1 MRRLDDISIR
11 RLQELPIAEVV
22 ERYTHLTPGPN
33 NTICCPFHAEKT
45 PSCHLYSDHLH
56 CFGCGA
62 HTDNIGFVML
72 HKNLPFLAACQSL
85 AETFHIE
92 LSYQD
97 SPQHNTRTTQEDEHL
112 QTLQQTLNTIRTL
125 SIQTLNNAVPNDT
138 SRKLEVGSNVPK
150 GTSRKLEVG
159 SREIESA
166 DTSNFKLPTS
176 NLSEAPAPTSYCR
189 DLYSDSVALITIE
202 DSIRRDS
209 IVWRR
214 VRAQL
219 AVQVKNQRLKIQEG
233 SDEYSLP
240 TSNFVLSPL
249 GALLPTSN
257 LQLARSAW
265 GYFVG
270 VSYSPQMGIGI
281 DGGVRYKRLYLGA
294 ELRSRAVVEHNQLC
308 YGVRAGLLF

>member
-1 MRRLDDISIR
+1 MKKALFFLLLLSVLLNALLYFGYLVPQTPNLVPRTSYLTIDTVISYDTVHIAYERR
-11 RLQELPIAEVV
+11 A
-22 ERYTHLTPGPN
+22 N
-33 NTICCPFHAEKT
+33 NTST
-45 PSCHLYSDHLH
+45 SDESRVTT
-56 CFGCGA
+56 A
-62 HTDNIGFVML
+62 HT
-72 HKNLPFLAACQSL
+72 Q
-85 AETFHIE
+85 
-92 LSYQD
+92 
-97 SPQHNTRTTQEDEHL
+97 
-112 QTLQQTLNTIRTL
+112 
-125 SIQTLNNAVPNDT
+125 
-138 SRKLEVGSNVPK
+138 NV
-150 GTSRKLEVG
+150 
-159 SREIESA
+159 ESA
-166 DTSNFKLPTS
+166 DTSNFQLPTS
-176 NLSEAPAPTSYCR
+176 NLREAPTSYCR

-233 SDEYSLP
+233 SDEYPLP

-270 VSYSPQMGIGI
+270 VSYSPQIGIGI

-308 YGVRAGLLF
+308 YGVRAGMLF

>member
-1 MRRLDDISIR
+1 MKKALFFLLLLSVLLNALFYLGYLVPQTPNLVPRTSYLTIDTVISYDTVHIAYERR
-11 RLQELPIAEVV
+11 V
-22 ERYTHLTPGPN
+22 N
-33 NTICCPFHAEKT
+33 NTSTRDESRVT
-45 PSCHLYSDHLH
+45 S
-56 CFGCGA
+56 A
-62 HTDNIGFVML
+62 HT
-72 HKNLPFLAACQSL
+72 Q
-85 AETFHIE
+85 
-92 LSYQD
+92 
-97 SPQHNTRTTQEDEHL
+97 
-112 QTLQQTLNTIRTL
+112 
-125 SIQTLNNAVPNDT
+125 
-138 SRKLEVGSNVPK
+138 NV
-150 GTSRKLEVG
+150 
-159 SREIESA
+159 ESA
-166 DTSNFKLPTS
+166 DTSNFKLPTC
-176 NLSEAPAPTSYCR
+176 NLREADAPTSYSR

-233 SDEYSLP
+233 SDECPLP
-240 TSNFVLSPL
+240 TPNFVLSPL

-257 LQLARSAW
+257 FQLTRSAW

-281 DGGVRYKRLYLGA
+281 DGGIRYKRLYLGA

>member
-1 MRRLDDISIR
+1 MKKALFFLLLLSVLLNALLYLGYLVPQTPNLVPRTSYLTIDTVISYDTVHIAYERSVNNTSTRDESRVTSANAASPSIR
-11 RLQELPIAEVV
+11 DSSLVTRHFLP
-22 ERYTHLTPGPN
+22 R
-33 NTICCPFHAEKT
+33 
-45 PSCHLYSDHLH
+45 
-56 CFGCGA
+56 
-62 HTDNIGFVML
+62 
-72 HKNLPFLAACQSL
+72 
-85 AETFHIE
+85 
-92 LSYQD
+92 
-97 SPQHNTRTTQEDEHL
+97 
-112 QTLQQTLNTIRTL
+112 
-125 SIQTLNNAVPNDT
+125 
-138 SRKLEVGSNVPK
+138 
-150 GTSRKLEVG
+150 
-159 SREIESA
+159 
-166 DTSNFKLPTS
+166 
-176 NLSEAPAPTSYCR
+176 TSYCR

-270 VSYSPQMGIGI
+270 VSYSPQIGIGI

>member
-1 MRRLDDISIR
+1 MKKALFFLLLLSVLLNALLYFGYLVPQTPNLVPRTSYLTIDTVISYDTVH
-11 RLQELPIAEVV
+11 IAY
-22 ERYTHLTPGPN
+22 ERSVN
-33 NTICCPFHAEKT
+33 NTST
-45 PSCHLYSDHLH
+45 SDESRVTS
-56 CFGCGA
+56 A
-62 HTDNIGFVML
+62 HT
-72 HKNLPFLAACQSL
+72 Q
-85 AETFHIE
+85 
-92 LSYQD
+92 
-97 SPQHNTRTTQEDEHL
+97 
-112 QTLQQTLNTIRTL
+112 
-125 SIQTLNNAVPNDT
+125 
-138 SRKLEVGSNVPK
+138 NV
-150 GTSRKLEVG
+150 
-159 SREIESA
+159 ESA

-176 NLSEAPAPTSYCR
+176 NLSEAPTSYCR

-233 SDEYSLP
+233 SDEYPLP

-270 VSYSPQMGIGI
+270 VSYSPQIGIGI

-308 YGVRAGLLF
+308 YGVRAGMLF

>member
-1 MRRLDDISIR
+1 M
-11 RLQELPIAEVV
+11 
-22 ERYTHLTPGPN
+22 
-33 NTICCPFHAEKT
+33 
-45 PSCHLYSDHLH
+45 
-56 CFGCGA
+56 
-62 HTDNIGFVML
+62 
-72 HKNLPFLAACQSL
+72 
-85 AETFHIE
+85 
-92 LSYQD
+92 
-97 SPQHNTRTTQEDEHL
+97 
-112 QTLQQTLNTIRTL
+112 
-125 SIQTLNNAVPNDT
+125 
-138 SRKLEVGSNVPK
+138 
-150 GTSRKLEVG
+150 
-159 SREIESA
+159 
-166 DTSNFKLPTS
+166 
-176 NLSEAPAPTSYCR
+176 
-189 DLYSDSVALITIE
+189 ALITIE

-233 SDEYSLP
+233 SDEYPLP

-270 VSYSPQMGIGI
+270 VSYSPQIGIGI

-308 YGVRAGLLF
+308 YGVRAGMLF

>member
-1 MRRLDDISIR
+1 MKKALFFLLLLSVLLNALFYLGYLVPQTPNLVPRTSYLTIDTVISYDTVH
-11 RLQELPIAEVV
+11 IAY
-22 ERYTHLTPGPN
+22 ERSVNSTSTSYESRVT
-33 NTICCPFHAEKT
+33 
-45 PSCHLYSDHLH
+45 S
-56 CFGCGA
+56 A
-62 HTDNIGFVML
+62 HT
-72 HKNLPFLAACQSL
+72 Q
-85 AETFHIE
+85 
-92 LSYQD
+92 
-97 SPQHNTRTTQEDEHL
+97 
-112 QTLQQTLNTIRTL
+112 
-125 SIQTLNNAVPNDT
+125 
-138 SRKLEVGSNVPK
+138 NV
-150 GTSRKLEVG
+150 
-159 SREIESA
+159 ESA
-166 DTSNFKLPTS
+166 DTSNFLLPTC
-176 NLSEAPAPTSYCR
+176 NLREAPTSYCR

-233 SDEYSLP
+233 SDEYPLP

-270 VSYSPQMGIGI
+270 VSYSPQIGIGI

-308 YGVRAGLLF
+308 YGVRAGMLF

>member
-1 MRRLDDISIR
+1 MKKALFFLLLLSVLLNALLYLGYLVPQTPNLVPRTSYLTIDTVISYDTVHIAYERR
-11 RLQELPIAEVV
+11 A
-22 ERYTHLTPGPN
+22 N
-33 NTICCPFHAEKT
+33 N
-45 PSCHLYSDHLH
+45 
-56 CFGCGA
+56 
-62 HTDNIGFVML
+62 
-72 HKNLPFLAACQSL
+72 
-85 AETFHIE
+85 
-92 LSYQD
+92 
-97 SPQHNTRTTQEDEHL
+97 
-112 QTLQQTLNTIRTL
+112 
-125 SIQTLNNAVPNDT
+125 T
-138 SRKLEVGSNVPK
+138 SRKS
-150 GTSRKLEVG
+150 EVG
-159 SREIESA
+159 SREVGS
-166 DTSNFKLPTS
+166 DNTSNFKLPTS
-176 NLSEAPAPTSYCR
+176 NLREASAPTSYCR

-233 SDEYSLP
+233 SDEYPLS

>member
-1 MRRLDDISIR
+1 MKKALFFLLLLSVLLNALLYLGYLVPQTPNLVPRTSYLTIDTVISYDTVHIAYERRADNTSISDELRVTSAKTTESPIR
-11 RLQELPIAEVV
+11 
-22 ERYTHLTPGPN
+22 N
-33 NTICCPFHAEKT
+33 
-45 PSCHLYSDHLH
+45 SS
-56 CFGCGA
+56 
-62 HTDNIGFVML
+62 FV
-72 HKNLPFLAACQSL
+72 
-85 AETFHIE
+85 
-92 LSYQD
+92 
-97 SPQHNTRTTQEDEHL
+97 
-112 QTLQQTLNTIRTL
+112 IRN
-125 SIQTLNNAVPNDT
+125 S
-138 SRKLEVGSNVPK
+138 E
-150 GTSRKLEVG
+150 
-159 SREIESA
+159 
-166 DTSNFKLPTS
+166 
-176 NLSEAPAPTSYCR
+176 SEADAPTSYSR

-233 SDEYSLP
+233 SDECPPP
-240 TSNFVLSPL
+240 TSHFSL

-257 LQLARSAW
+257 FQLAPSAPFQLARSAW

-308 YGVRAGLLF
+308 YGVRAGMLF

>member
-1 MRRLDDISIR
+1 MTS
-11 RLQELPIAEVV
+11 E
-22 ERYTHLTPGPN
+22 N
-33 NTICCPFHAEKT
+33 
-45 PSCHLYSDHLH
+45 
-56 CFGCGA
+56 A
-62 HTDNIGFVML
+62 HTT
-72 HKNLPFLAACQSL
+72 
-85 AETFHIE
+85 E
-92 LSYQD
+92 
-97 SPQHNTRTTQEDEHL
+97 SP
-112 QTLQQTLNTIRTL
+112 IRH
-125 SIQTLNNAVPNDT
+125 SSFGIRN
-138 SRKLEVGSNVPK
+138 SE
-150 GTSRKLEVG
+150 
-159 SREIESA
+159 
-166 DTSNFKLPTS
+166 
-176 NLSEAPAPTSYCR
+176 SEASAPTSYSR

-233 SDEYSLP
+233 SDEYPLP

>member
-1 MRRLDDISIR
+1 MKKALFFLLLLSVLLNALFYLGYLVPQTPNLVPRTSYLTIDTVISYDTVHIAYERSVNSTSTRDESRVTSAKTTESPIR
-11 RLQELPIAEVV
+11 
-22 ERYTHLTPGPN
+22 H
-33 NTICCPFHAEKT
+33 
-45 PSCHLYSDHLH
+45 PSS
-56 CFGCGA
+56 
-62 HTDNIGFVML
+62 V
-72 HKNLPFLAACQSL
+72 
-85 AETFHIE
+85 
-92 LSYQD
+92 
-97 SPQHNTRTTQEDEHL
+97 
-112 QTLQQTLNTIRTL
+112 IRH
-125 SIQTLNNAVPNDT
+125 S
-138 SRKLEVGSNVPK
+138 E
-150 GTSRKLEVG
+150 
-159 SREIESA
+159 
-166 DTSNFKLPTS
+166 
-176 NLSEAPAPTSYCR
+176 SEADAPTSYCR

-233 SDEYSLP
+233 SDEYPLP

-249 GALLPTSN
+249 GALLPTSH
-257 LQLARSAW
+257 LQLARSTW

>member
-1 MRRLDDISIR
+1 MKKALFFLLLLSVLLNALLYFGYLVPQTPNLVPRTSYLTIDTVISYDTVHIAYERR
-11 RLQELPIAEVV
+11 A
-22 ERYTHLTPGPN
+22 N
-33 NTICCPFHAEKT
+33 NTSTSYESRVTSEK
-45 PSCHLYSDHLH
+45 
-56 CFGCGA
+56 A
-62 HTDNIGFVML
+62 
-72 HKNLPFLAACQSL
+72 
-85 AETFHIE
+85 
-92 LSYQD
+92 
-97 SPQHNTRTTQEDEHL
+97 QE
-112 QTLQQTLNTIRTL
+112 
-125 SIQTLNNAVPNDT
+125 
-138 SRKLEVGSNVPK
+138 G
-150 GTSRKLEVG
+150 
-159 SREIESA
+159 ESA
-166 DTSNFKLPTS
+166 DTC
-176 NLSEAPAPTSYCR
+176 NLREADAPTSYCR

-214 VRAQL
+214 VQAQL
-219 AVQVKNQRLKIQEG
+219 AVQVKNHRLKIQEG

-270 VSYSPQMGIGI
+270 VSYSPQIGIGI

-308 YGVRAGLLF
+308 YGVRVGMLF

>member
-1 MRRLDDISIR
+1 MKKALFFLLLLSVLLNALLYFGYLVPQTPNLVPRTSYLTIDTVISYDTVH
-11 RLQELPIAEVV
+11 IAY
-22 ERYTHLTPGPN
+22 ERSVN
-33 NTICCPFHAEKT
+33 NTST
-45 PSCHLYSDHLH
+45 SDECKSNRVPH
-56 CFGCGA
+56 
-62 HTDNIGFVML
+62 
-72 HKNLPFLAACQSL
+72 
-85 AETFHIE
+85 
-92 LSYQD
+92 SYFE
-97 SPQHNTRTTQEDEHL
+97 PRT
-112 QTLQQTLNTIRTL
+112 
-125 SIQTLNNAVPNDT
+125 SA
-138 SRKLEVGSNVPK
+138 
-150 GTSRKLEVG
+150 
-159 SREIESA
+159 RE
-166 DTSNFKLPTS
+166 
-176 NLSEAPAPTSYCR
+176 APTSYCR

-233 SDEYSLP
+233 SDEYPLP

-270 VSYSPQMGIGI
+270 VSYSPQIGIGI

>member
-1 MRRLDDISIR
+1 MKKALFFLLLLSVLLNALLYFGYLVPQTPNLVPRTSYLTIDTVVSYDTVH
-11 RLQELPIAEVV
+11 IAY
-22 ERYTHLTPGPN
+22 ERSAN
-33 NTICCPFHAEKT
+33 NTSTSYESRVTSHDCT
-45 PSCHLYSDHLH
+45 
-56 CFGCGA
+56 
-62 HTDNIGFVML
+62 HTD
-72 HKNLPFLAACQSL
+72 C
-85 AETFHIE
+85 
-92 LSYQD
+92 
-97 SPQHNTRTTQEDEHL
+97 
-112 QTLQQTLNTIRTL
+112 
-125 SIQTLNNAVPNDT
+125 
-138 SRKLEVGSNVPK
+138 RKCGY
-150 GTSRKLEVG
+150 
-159 SREIESA
+159 
-166 DTSNFKLPTS
+166 FKLPTC
-176 NLSEAPAPTSYCR
+176 NLREAPTSYCR

-219 AVQVKNQRLKIQEG
+219 AVQIKNQRLKIQEG
-233 SDEYSLP
+233 SAEYPLP

>member
-1 MRRLDDISIR
+1 MKKALFFLLLLSVLLNALFYLGYLVPQTPNLVPRTSYLTIDTVISYDTVH
-11 RLQELPIAEVV
+11 IAY
-22 ERYTHLTPGPN
+22 ERSVN
-33 NTICCPFHAEKT
+33 NTSTSDDCTQIVGARHA
-45 PSCHLYSDHLH
+45 
-56 CFGCGA
+56 
-62 HTDNIGFVML
+62 
-72 HKNLPFLAACQSL
+72 
-85 AETFHIE
+85 
-92 LSYQD
+92 
-97 SPQHNTRTTQEDEHL
+97 SPAIRNSSFE
-112 QTLQQTLNTIRTL
+112 IRT
-125 SIQTLNNAVPNDT
+125 S
-138 SRKLEVGSNVPK
+138 
-150 GTSRKLEVG
+150 
-159 SREIESA
+159 ES
-166 DTSNFKLPTS
+166 
-176 NLSEAPAPTSYCR
+176 EAPTSYCR

-257 LQLARSAW
+257 FQLARSAW

-270 VSYSPQMGIGI
+270 VSYSPQIGIGI

-308 YGVRAGLLF
+308 YGVRAGMLF

>member
-1 MRRLDDISIR
+1 MKKALFFLLLLSVLLNALLYLGYLVPQTPNLVPRTSYLTIDTVISYDTVH
-11 RLQELPIAEVV
+11 IAY
-22 ERYTHLTPGPN
+22 ERSVN
-33 NTICCPFHAEKT
+33 NTST
-45 PSCHLYSDHLH
+45 SDESRVTT
-56 CFGCGA
+56 A
-62 HTDNIGFVML
+62 HTQIVGAR
-72 HKNLPFLAACQSL
+72 HA
-85 AETFHIE
+85 
-92 LSYQD
+92 
-97 SPQHNTRTTQEDEHL
+97 SPAIRNSSFE
-112 QTLQQTLNTIRTL
+112 IRT
-125 SIQTLNNAVPNDT
+125 SA
-138 SRKLEVGSNVPK
+138 
-150 GTSRKLEVG
+150 
-159 SREIESA
+159 RE
-166 DTSNFKLPTS
+166 
-176 NLSEAPAPTSYCR
+176 APTSYCR

-233 SDEYSLP
+233 SDEYPLP

-308 YGVRAGLLF
+308 YGVRAGMLF

>member
-1 MRRLDDISIR
+1 MKKALFFLLLLSVLLNALLYFGYLVPQTPNLVPRTSYLTIDTVISYDTVH
-11 RLQELPIAEVV
+11 IAY
-22 ERYTHLTPGPN
+22 ERSVN
-33 NTICCPFHAEKT
+33 NTSTSYESRVT
-45 PSCHLYSDHLH
+45 S
-56 CFGCGA
+56 A
-62 HTDNIGFVML
+62 HT
-72 HKNLPFLAACQSL
+72 
-85 AETFHIE
+85 
-92 LSYQD
+92 
-97 SPQHNTRTTQEDEHL
+97 QEG
-112 QTLQQTLNTIRTL
+112 
-125 SIQTLNNAVPNDT
+125 
-138 SRKLEVGSNVPK
+138 K
-150 GTSRKLEVG
+150 
-159 SREIESA
+159 SA

-176 NLSEAPAPTSYCR
+176 NLREAPTSYCR

-233 SDEYSLP
+233 SDEYPLP

-281 DGGVRYKRLYLGA
+281 DGGIRYKRLYLGA

>member
-1 MRRLDDISIR
+1 MKKALFFLLLLSVLLNALLYFGYLVPQTPNLVPRTSYLTIDTVISYDTVH
-11 RLQELPIAEVV
+11 IAY
-22 ERYTHLTPGPN
+22 ERSVNGTST
-33 NTICCPFHAEKT
+33 
-45 PSCHLYSDHLH
+45 SDESQVTT
-56 CFGCGA
+56 A
-62 HTDNIGFVML
+62 HTQIV
-72 HKNLPFLAACQSL
+72 
-85 AETFHIE
+85 
-92 LSYQD
+92 
-97 SPQHNTRTTQEDEHL
+97 
-112 QTLQQTLNTIRTL
+112 
-125 SIQTLNNAVPNDT
+125 
-138 SRKLEVGSNVPK
+138 
-150 GTSRKLEVG
+150 
-159 SREIESA
+159 ESA

-176 NLSEAPAPTSYCR
+176 NLREAPTSYCR

-233 SDEYSLP
+233 SDEYPLP

-270 VSYSPQMGIGI
+270 VSYSPQIGIGI

>member
-1 MRRLDDISIR
+1 MKKALFFLLLLSVLLNALLYFGYLVPQTPNLVPRTSYLTIDTVISYDTVHIAYER
-11 RLQELPIAEVV
+11 SVNNTSTSDELRVTSENAQGG
-22 ERYTHLTPGPN
+22 ERYDVRGTKYEAGETSENSQNVGARRASPVN
-33 NTICCPFHAEKT
+33 NDNAAE
-45 PSCHLYSDHLH
+45 PPIRHSS
-56 CFGCGA
+56 
-62 HTDNIGFVML
+62 FV
-72 HKNLPFLAACQSL
+72 
-85 AETFHIE
+85 
-92 LSYQD
+92 
-97 SPQHNTRTTQEDEHL
+97 
-112 QTLQQTLNTIRTL
+112 IR
-125 SIQTLNNAVPNDT
+125 NC
-138 SRKLEVGSNVPK
+138 
-150 GTSRKLEVG
+150 
-159 SREIESA
+159 REA
-166 DTSNFKLPTS
+166 D
-176 NLSEAPAPTSYCR
+176 APTSYCR

-233 SDEYSLP
+233 SDEYPLP

-308 YGVRAGLLF
+308 YGVRAGMLF

>member
-1 MRRLDDISIR
+1 MKKALFFLLLLSVLLNALLYFGYLVPQTPNLVPRTSYLTIDTVISYDTVH
-11 RLQELPIAEVV
+11 IAY
-22 ERYTHLTPGPN
+22 ERSVN
-33 NTICCPFHAEKT
+33 N
-45 PSCHLYSDHLH
+45 
-56 CFGCGA
+56 
-62 HTDNIGFVML
+62 
-72 HKNLPFLAACQSL
+72 
-85 AETFHIE
+85 
-92 LSYQD
+92 
-97 SPQHNTRTTQEDEHL
+97 
-112 QTLQQTLNTIRTL
+112 
-125 SIQTLNNAVPNDT
+125 T
-138 SRKLEVGSNVPK
+138 SRKS
-150 GTSRKLEVG
+150 EVG
-159 SREIESA
+159 SREVGS
-166 DTSNFKLPTS
+166 DNTSNFKLPTS
-176 NLSEAPAPTSYCR
+176 NLREADAPTSYCR

-233 SDEYSLP
+233 SDEYPLP

-257 LQLARSAW
+257 FQLARSAW

>member
-1 MRRLDDISIR
+1 MKKALFFLLLLSVLLNALLYFGYLVPQTPNLVSRTSYLTIDTVISYDTVHIAYERR
-11 RLQELPIAEVV
+11 A
-22 ERYTHLTPGPN
+22 N
-33 NTICCPFHAEKT
+33 NTSTSYESRVT
-45 PSCHLYSDHLH
+45 T
-56 CFGCGA
+56 A
-62 HTDNIGFVML
+62 HT
-72 HKNLPFLAACQSL
+72 Q
-85 AETFHIE
+85 
-92 LSYQD
+92 
-97 SPQHNTRTTQEDEHL
+97 
-112 QTLQQTLNTIRTL
+112 
-125 SIQTLNNAVPNDT
+125 
-138 SRKLEVGSNVPK
+138 NV
-150 GTSRKLEVG
+150 
-159 SREIESA
+159 ESA

-176 NLSEAPAPTSYCR
+176 NLREAPTSYCR

-233 SDEYSLP
+233 SDEYPLP

-257 LQLARSAW
+257 FQLARSAW

-308 YGVRAGLLF
+308 YGVRAGMLF

>member
-1 MRRLDDISIR
+1 MKKALFFLLLLSVLLNALLYFGYLVPQTPNLVPRTSYLTIDTVISYDTVHIAYER
-11 RLQELPIAEVV
+11 SVNSTSTSYESRVTSEKAQE
-22 ERYTHLTPGPN
+22 G
-33 NTICCPFHAEKT
+33 
-45 PSCHLYSDHLH
+45 
-56 CFGCGA
+56 
-62 HTDNIGFVML
+62 
-72 HKNLPFLAACQSL
+72 
-85 AETFHIE
+85 
-92 LSYQD
+92 
-97 SPQHNTRTTQEDEHL
+97 
-112 QTLQQTLNTIRTL
+112 
-125 SIQTLNNAVPNDT
+125 
-138 SRKLEVGSNVPK
+138 
-150 GTSRKLEVG
+150 
-159 SREIESA
+159 ESA
-166 DTSNFKLPTS
+166 DTSNFR
-176 NLSEAPAPTSYCR
+176 EADAPTSYCR

-233 SDEYSLP
+233 SDEYPLP
-240 TSNFVLSPL
+240 SSNFVLSPL

>member
-1 MRRLDDISIR
+1 MKKALFFLLLLSVLLNALLYLGYLVPQTPNLVPRTSYLTIDTVVSYDTVHIVYERSVNNTSTRDESRVTSAHAASPSIR
-11 RLQELPIAEVV
+11 
-22 ERYTHLTPGPN
+22 N
-33 NTICCPFHAEKT
+33 
-45 PSCHLYSDHLH
+45 SS
-56 CFGCGA
+56 
-62 HTDNIGFVML
+62 FV
-72 HKNLPFLAACQSL
+72 
-85 AETFHIE
+85 
-92 LSYQD
+92 
-97 SPQHNTRTTQEDEHL
+97 
-112 QTLQQTLNTIRTL
+112 IRN
-125 SIQTLNNAVPNDT
+125 S
-138 SRKLEVGSNVPK
+138 E
-150 GTSRKLEVG
+150 
-159 SREIESA
+159 
-166 DTSNFKLPTS
+166 
-176 NLSEAPAPTSYCR
+176 SEAPAPTSYSR

-233 SDEYSLP
+233 SDEYPLP

-257 LQLARSAW
+257 LQLTRSAW

>member
-1 MRRLDDISIR
+1 MKKALFFLLLLSVLLNALLYLGYFVPQTPNLVPRTSYLTIDTVISYDTVH
-11 RLQELPIAEVV
+11 IAY
-22 ERYTHLTPGPN
+22 ERSVN
-33 NTICCPFHAEKT
+33 NTSTSYESRVT
-45 PSCHLYSDHLH
+45 S
-56 CFGCGA
+56 A
-62 HTDNIGFVML
+62 HT
-72 HKNLPFLAACQSL
+72 Q
-85 AETFHIE
+85 
-92 LSYQD
+92 
-97 SPQHNTRTTQEDEHL
+97 
-112 QTLQQTLNTIRTL
+112 
-125 SIQTLNNAVPNDT
+125 
-138 SRKLEVGSNVPK
+138 NV
-150 GTSRKLEVG
+150 
-159 SREIESA
+159 ESA
-166 DTSNFKLPTS
+166 DTSNFKLPTC
-176 NLSEAPAPTSYCR
+176 NLREADAPTSYCR

-233 SDEYSLP
+233 SDEYPLP

-270 VSYSPQMGIGI
+270 VSYSPQIGIGI

-308 YGVRAGLLF
+308 YGVRAGMLF

>member
-1 MRRLDDISIR
+1 MKKALFFLLLLSV
-11 RLQELPIAEVV
+11 LLNALLYLGYLVPQ
-22 ERYTHLTPGPN
+22 TP
-33 NTICCPFHAEKT
+33 
-45 PSCHLYSDHLH
+45 
-56 CFGCGA
+56 
-62 HTDNIGFVML
+62 
-72 HKNLPFLAACQSL
+72 NL
-85 AETFHIE
+85 
-92 LSYQD
+92 
-97 SPQHNTRTTQEDEHL
+97 
-112 QTLQQTLNTIRTL
+112 
-125 SIQTLNNAVPNDT
+125 VP
-138 SRKLEVGSNVPK
+138 R
-150 GTSRKLEVG
+150 
-159 SREIESA
+159 
-166 DTSNFKLPTS
+166 
-176 NLSEAPAPTSYCR
+176 TSYLTIDTVISYDTVHIAYERSVNSTSTSYESRVTSANAASPSICDSSLVTRHFLPRTSYSR

-214 VRAQL
+214 VQAQL

-233 SDEYSLP
+233 SDEYPLP

-257 LQLARSAW
+257 LQLAQSAW

>member
-1 MRRLDDISIR
+1 MKKALFFLLLLSVLLNAILYFGYLVPQTPNLVPRTSYLTIDTVISYDTVH
-11 RLQELPIAEVV
+11 IAY
-22 ERYTHLTPGPN
+22 ERSVN
-33 NTICCPFHAEKT
+33 NTST
-45 PSCHLYSDHLH
+45 SDELRVTS
-56 CFGCGA
+56 A
-62 HTDNIGFVML
+62 HT
-72 HKNLPFLAACQSL
+72 Q
-85 AETFHIE
+85 
-92 LSYQD
+92 
-97 SPQHNTRTTQEDEHL
+97 
-112 QTLQQTLNTIRTL
+112 
-125 SIQTLNNAVPNDT
+125 
-138 SRKLEVGSNVPK
+138 NV
-150 GTSRKLEVG
+150 
-159 SREIESA
+159 ESA
-166 DTSNFKLPTS
+166 DTSNFQLQTS
-176 NLSEAPAPTSYCR
+176 NFLLARKRYAPTSYCR

-233 SDEYSLP
+233 SDEYPLP

-281 DGGVRYKRLYLGA
+281 DGGIRYKRLYLGA

-308 YGVRAGLLF
+308 YGVRAGMLF

>member
-1 MRRLDDISIR
+1 MKKALFFLLLLSVLLNALLYLGYFVPQTPNLVPRTSYLTIDTVISYDTVH
-11 RLQELPIAEVV
+11 IAY
-22 ERYTHLTPGPN
+22 ERSVNSTST
-33 NTICCPFHAEKT
+33 
-45 PSCHLYSDHLH
+45 SDESRVTT
-56 CFGCGA
+56 A
-62 HTDNIGFVML
+62 HT
-72 HKNLPFLAACQSL
+72 Q
-85 AETFHIE
+85 
-92 LSYQD
+92 
-97 SPQHNTRTTQEDEHL
+97 
-112 QTLQQTLNTIRTL
+112 
-125 SIQTLNNAVPNDT
+125 
-138 SRKLEVGSNVPK
+138 NV
-150 GTSRKLEVG
+150 
-159 SREIESA
+159 ESA

-176 NLSEAPAPTSYCR
+176 NLREAPTSYCR

-233 SDEYSLP
+233 SDEYPLP

>member
-1 MRRLDDISIR
+1 MKKALFFLLLLSVLLNALLYLGYLVPQTPNLVPRTSYLTIDTVISYDTVH
-11 RLQELPIAEVV
+11 IAY
-22 ERYTHLTPGPN
+22 ERSVNGTST
-33 NTICCPFHAEKT
+33 
-45 PSCHLYSDHLH
+45 SDESRVTS
-56 CFGCGA
+56 A
-62 HTDNIGFVML
+62 HT
-72 HKNLPFLAACQSL
+72 
-85 AETFHIE
+85 
-92 LSYQD
+92 
-97 SPQHNTRTTQEDEHL
+97 QE
-112 QTLQQTLNTIRTL
+112 
-125 SIQTLNNAVPNDT
+125 
-138 SRKLEVGSNVPK
+138 G
-150 GTSRKLEVG
+150 
-159 SREIESA
+159 ESA
-166 DTSNFKLPTS
+166 DTSNLR
-176 NLSEAPAPTSYCR
+176 EAPTSYCR

-233 SDEYSLP
+233 SDEYPLP

-270 VSYSPQMGIGI
+270 VSYSPQIGIGI

-308 YGVRAGLLF
+308 YGVRVGLLF

>member
-1 MRRLDDISIR
+1 MTS
-11 RLQELPIAEVV
+11 
-22 ERYTHLTPGPN
+22 
-33 NTICCPFHAEKT
+33 
-45 PSCHLYSDHLH
+45 
-56 CFGCGA
+56 A
-62 HTDNIGFVML
+62 HT
-72 HKNLPFLAACQSL
+72 Q
-85 AETFHIE
+85 
-92 LSYQD
+92 
-97 SPQHNTRTTQEDEHL
+97 
-112 QTLQQTLNTIRTL
+112 
-125 SIQTLNNAVPNDT
+125 
-138 SRKLEVGSNVPK
+138 NV
-150 GTSRKLEVG
+150 
-159 SREIESA
+159 ESV
-166 DTSNFKLPTS
+166 DTSNFKLPTC
-176 NLSEAPAPTSYCR
+176 NLREASAPTSYCR

-233 SDEYSLP
+233 SDEYPLP

>member
-1 MRRLDDISIR
+1 MKKALFFLLLLSVLLNALLYFGYLVPQTPNLVPRTSYLTIDTVISYDTVH
-11 RLQELPIAEVV
+11 IAY
-22 ERYTHLTPGPN
+22 ERSVNSTSTSYESRVT
-33 NTICCPFHAEKT
+33 
-45 PSCHLYSDHLH
+45 S
-56 CFGCGA
+56 A
-62 HTDNIGFVML
+62 HT
-72 HKNLPFLAACQSL
+72 Q
-85 AETFHIE
+85 
-92 LSYQD
+92 
-97 SPQHNTRTTQEDEHL
+97 
-112 QTLQQTLNTIRTL
+112 
-125 SIQTLNNAVPNDT
+125 
-138 SRKLEVGSNVPK
+138 NV
-150 GTSRKLEVG
+150 
-159 SREIESA
+159 ESA

-176 NLSEAPAPTSYCR
+176 NLREAPTSYCR

-233 SDEYSLP
+233 SDEYPLP
-240 TSNFVLSPL
+240 SSNFVLSPL

-270 VSYSPQMGIGI
+270 VSYSPQIGIGI

-308 YGVRAGLLF
+308 YGVRAGMLF

>member
-1 MRRLDDISIR
+1 MKKALFFLLLLSVLLNALLYLGYLVPQTPNLVPRTSYLTIDTVISYDTVH
-11 RLQELPIAEVV
+11 IAY
-22 ERYTHLTPGPN
+22 ERSVN
-33 NTICCPFHAEKT
+33 NTSTSYESRVT
-45 PSCHLYSDHLH
+45 S
-56 CFGCGA
+56 A
-62 HTDNIGFVML
+62 HT
-72 HKNLPFLAACQSL
+72 Q
-85 AETFHIE
+85 
-92 LSYQD
+92 
-97 SPQHNTRTTQEDEHL
+97 
-112 QTLQQTLNTIRTL
+112 
-125 SIQTLNNAVPNDT
+125 
-138 SRKLEVGSNVPK
+138 NV
-150 GTSRKLEVG
+150 
-159 SREIESA
+159 ESA
-166 DTSNFKLPTS
+166 DTSNFKLS
-176 NLSEAPAPTSYCR
+176 DLREAPTSHCR

-233 SDEYSLP
+233 SDEYPLP

-308 YGVRAGLLF
+308 YGVRTGLLF

>member
-1 MRRLDDISIR
+1 MKKALFFLLLLSVLLNALLYLGYLVPQTPNLVPRTSYLTIDTVISYDTVHIAYERR
-11 RLQELPIAEVV
+11 A
-22 ERYTHLTPGPN
+22 N
-33 NTICCPFHAEKT
+33 NTSTSYESRVT
-45 PSCHLYSDHLH
+45 S
-56 CFGCGA
+56 A
-62 HTDNIGFVML
+62 HT
-72 HKNLPFLAACQSL
+72 Q
-85 AETFHIE
+85 
-92 LSYQD
+92 
-97 SPQHNTRTTQEDEHL
+97 
-112 QTLQQTLNTIRTL
+112 
-125 SIQTLNNAVPNDT
+125 
-138 SRKLEVGSNVPK
+138 NV
-150 GTSRKLEVG
+150 
-159 SREIESA
+159 ESA
-166 DTSNFKLPTS
+166 DTSNFQLQTS
-176 NLSEAPAPTSYCR
+176 NLSEAPTSYCR

-214 VRAQL
+214 VQAQL

-233 SDEYSLP
+233 SDEYPLP

-270 VSYSPQMGIGI
+270 VSYSPQIGIGI

>member
-1 MRRLDDISIR
+1 MKKALFFLLLLSVLLNALLYFGYLVPQTPNLVPRTSYLTIDTVISYDTVH
-11 RLQELPIAEVV
+11 IAY
-22 ERYTHLTPGPN
+22 ERSVNSTSTSYESRVTTV
-33 NTICCPFHAEKT
+33 
-45 PSCHLYSDHLH
+45 
-56 CFGCGA
+56 
-62 HTDNIGFVML
+62 HT
-72 HKNLPFLAACQSL
+72 Q
-85 AETFHIE
+85 
-92 LSYQD
+92 
-97 SPQHNTRTTQEDEHL
+97 
-112 QTLQQTLNTIRTL
+112 
-125 SIQTLNNAVPNDT
+125 NA
-138 SRKLEVGSNVPK
+138 
-150 GTSRKLEVG
+150 
-159 SREIESA
+159 ESA
-166 DTSNFKLPTS
+166 DTSNFLLPTC
-176 NLSEAPAPTSYCR
+176 NLSAAPTSYCR

-233 SDEYSLP
+233 SDEYPLP

-257 LQLARSAW
+257 FQLARSAW

-270 VSYSPQMGIGI
+270 VSYSPQIGIGI

-308 YGVRAGLLF
+308 YGVRAGMLF

>member
-1 MRRLDDISIR
+1 MKKALFFLLLLSVLLNALLYLGYLVPQTPNLVPRTSYLTIDTVISYDTVHIAYERSVNNTSTSYESRVTSAHTQNVESDELRVTSANAASPSIR
-11 RLQELPIAEVV
+11 
-22 ERYTHLTPGPN
+22 N
-33 NTICCPFHAEKT
+33 
-45 PSCHLYSDHLH
+45 SS
-56 CFGCGA
+56 
-62 HTDNIGFVML
+62 FV
-72 HKNLPFLAACQSL
+72 
-85 AETFHIE
+85 
-92 LSYQD
+92 
-97 SPQHNTRTTQEDEHL
+97 
-112 QTLQQTLNTIRTL
+112 IR
-125 SIQTLNNAVPNDT
+125 NC
-138 SRKLEVGSNVPK
+138 
-150 GTSRKLEVG
+150 
-159 SREIESA
+159 REA
-166 DTSNFKLPTS
+166 T
-176 NLSEAPAPTSYCR
+176 APTSYSR

-233 SDEYSLP
+233 SDEYPLP

-270 VSYSPQMGIGI
+270 VSYSPQIGIGI

>member
-1 MRRLDDISIR
+1 MKKALFFLLLLSVLLNALLYFGYLVPQTPNLVPRTSYLTIDTVISYDTVH
-11 RLQELPIAEVV
+11 IAY
-22 ERYTHLTPGPN
+22 ERSVNSTST
-33 NTICCPFHAEKT
+33 
-45 PSCHLYSDHLH
+45 SDESRVTS
-56 CFGCGA
+56 A
-62 HTDNIGFVML
+62 HTQNVGAR
-72 HKNLPFLAACQSL
+72 HA
-85 AETFHIE
+85 
-92 LSYQD
+92 
-97 SPQHNTRTTQEDEHL
+97 SPAIRNSSFE
-112 QTLQQTLNTIRTL
+112 IRT
-125 SIQTLNNAVPNDT
+125 S
-138 SRKLEVGSNVPK
+138 
-150 GTSRKLEVG
+150 
-159 SREIESA
+159 ES
-166 DTSNFKLPTS
+166 
-176 NLSEAPAPTSYCR
+176 EAPTSYCR

-214 VRAQL
+214 VQAQL

-233 SDEYSLP
+233 SDEYPLP

>member
-1 MRRLDDISIR
+1 MKKALFFLLLLSVLLNALLYLGYFVPQTPNLVPRTSYLTIDTVISYDTVH
-11 RLQELPIAEVV
+11 IAY
-22 ERYTHLTPGPN
+22 ERSVNSTSTSYESRVT
-33 NTICCPFHAEKT
+33 
-45 PSCHLYSDHLH
+45 S
-56 CFGCGA
+56 A
-62 HTDNIGFVML
+62 HT
-72 HKNLPFLAACQSL
+72 Q
-85 AETFHIE
+85 
-92 LSYQD
+92 
-97 SPQHNTRTTQEDEHL
+97 
-112 QTLQQTLNTIRTL
+112 
-125 SIQTLNNAVPNDT
+125 
-138 SRKLEVGSNVPK
+138 NV
-150 GTSRKLEVG
+150 
-159 SREIESA
+159 ESA

-176 NLSEAPAPTSYCR
+176 NLREAPTSYCR

-233 SDEYSLP
+233 SDEYPLP

-257 LQLARSAW
+257 LQLARSVW

-308 YGVRAGLLF
+308 YGVRAGMLF

>member
-1 MRRLDDISIR
+1 MKKALFFLLLLSVLLNALLYFGYLVPQTPNLVPRTSYLTIDTVISYDTVHIAYERR
-11 RLQELPIAEVV
+11 A
-22 ERYTHLTPGPN
+22 N
-33 NTICCPFHAEKT
+33 NTSTSYESRVT
-45 PSCHLYSDHLH
+45 S
-56 CFGCGA
+56 A
-62 HTDNIGFVML
+62 HT
-72 HKNLPFLAACQSL
+72 Q
-85 AETFHIE
+85 
-92 LSYQD
+92 
-97 SPQHNTRTTQEDEHL
+97 
-112 QTLQQTLNTIRTL
+112 
-125 SIQTLNNAVPNDT
+125 
-138 SRKLEVGSNVPK
+138 NV
-150 GTSRKLEVG
+150 
-159 SREIESA
+159 ESA
-166 DTSNFKLPTS
+166 DTSNFKLPTC
-176 NLSEAPAPTSYCR
+176 NLREADAPTSYCR

-233 SDEYSLP
+233 SDEYPLP

-270 VSYSPQMGIGI
+270 VSYSPQIGIGI

>member
-1 MRRLDDISIR
+1 MKKALFFLLLLSVLLNALLYFGYLVPQTPNLVPRTSYLTIDTVISYDTVHIAYERSVNNTSTRDESRVTSANAASPSIR
-11 RLQELPIAEVV
+11 NSSFVIRNS
-22 ERYTHLTPGPN
+22 ER
-33 NTICCPFHAEKT
+33 
-45 PSCHLYSDHLH
+45 
-56 CFGCGA
+56 
-62 HTDNIGFVML
+62 
-72 HKNLPFLAACQSL
+72 
-85 AETFHIE
+85 
-92 LSYQD
+92 
-97 SPQHNTRTTQEDEHL
+97 
-112 QTLQQTLNTIRTL
+112 
-125 SIQTLNNAVPNDT
+125 
-138 SRKLEVGSNVPK
+138 
-150 GTSRKLEVG
+150 
-159 SREIESA
+159 
-166 DTSNFKLPTS
+166 
-176 NLSEAPAPTSYCR
+176 EASAPTSYSR

-233 SDEYSLP
+233 SDEYPLP

-257 LQLARSAW
+257 LQLTRSAW

-270 VSYSPQMGIGI
+270 VSYSPQIGIGI
-281 DGGVRYKRLYLGA
+281 DGGVRYKRLYFGA

>member
-1 MRRLDDISIR
+1 MKKALFFLLLLSVLLNALLYLGYLVPQTPNLVPRTSYLTIDTVISYDTVH
-11 RLQELPIAEVV
+11 IAY
-22 ERYTHLTPGPN
+22 ERSVNSTSTSYESRVT
-33 NTICCPFHAEKT
+33 
-45 PSCHLYSDHLH
+45 S
-56 CFGCGA
+56 A
-62 HTDNIGFVML
+62 HT
-72 HKNLPFLAACQSL
+72 Q
-85 AETFHIE
+85 
-92 LSYQD
+92 
-97 SPQHNTRTTQEDEHL
+97 
-112 QTLQQTLNTIRTL
+112 
-125 SIQTLNNAVPNDT
+125 
-138 SRKLEVGSNVPK
+138 NV
-150 GTSRKLEVG
+150 
-159 SREIESA
+159 ESA
-166 DTSNFKLPTS
+166 DTSNLKLPTS
-176 NLSEAPAPTSYCR
+176 NLREAPTSYCR

-233 SDEYSLP
+233 SDEYPLP

-257 LQLARSAW
+257 LQLARSVW

-281 DGGVRYKRLYLGA
+281 DGGVRYRRIYLGL
-294 ELRSRAVVEHNQLC
+294 ELRSRRLEVPTNALC